1 MTILTFS
8 GQPIRLTLLPN
19 RNPFD
24 TAVMPGRPLS
34 ERISAPGGRYT
45 EDDAVRRGIDRYIP
59 GGPQAGRD
67 GGRGGGRDRSGSP
80 RGARRRGGRRPGA
93 RREGGEN
100 DRDGKESGRG
110 GRGNPRPKKT
120 QDELDAEMDNY
131 FTKNDGE
138 APAEA
143 PNGDTGAKAEGDAP
157 VPGPGDIDMIE

>member
-1 MTILTFS
+1 
-8 GQPIRLTLLPN
+8 
-19 RNPFD
+19 
-24 TAVMPGRPLS
+24 MPGRPLS

-59 GGPQAGRD
+59 GGREGD
-67 GGRGGGRDRSGSP
+67 RDRSRSP
-80 RGARRRGGRRPGA
+80 RGSRRRGGRRPGT

-100 DRDGKESGRG
+100 GRDGNEGGRGGRSGRG
-110 GRGNPRPKKT
+110 GRGGRGDPRPKKT

-143 PNGDTGAKAEGDAP
+143 NGGDTGAKGEGDAP
-157 VPGPGDIDMIE
+157 VPGAGDIDMIE